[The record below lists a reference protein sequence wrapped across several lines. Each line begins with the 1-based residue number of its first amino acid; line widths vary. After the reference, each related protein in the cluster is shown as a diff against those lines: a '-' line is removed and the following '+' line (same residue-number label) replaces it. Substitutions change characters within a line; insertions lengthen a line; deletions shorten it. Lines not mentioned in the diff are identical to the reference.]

1 MKKIFLVLFLVST
14 LFFYFNAFS
23 ATKCST
29 FNSESSISDSIND
42 CLSDS
47 KVLVQANWWDL
58 NLTWWFKSI
67 VNEWIMKIASVLS
80 LIAVWAL
87 VYAGFLFVMSSG
99 EDEKIKKAKDITKWT
114 ILWFIWVIWA
124 SSLIAIV
131 INVMYSV

>member
-47 KVLVQANWWDL
+47 KVLVQAN
-58 NLTWWFKSI
+58 
-67 VNEWIMKIASVLS
+67 
-80 LIAVWAL
+80 
-87 VYAGFLFVMSSG
+87 
-99 EDEKIKKAKDITKWT
+99 
-114 ILWFIWVIWA
+114 
-124 SSLIAIV
+124 
-131 INVMYSV
+131 